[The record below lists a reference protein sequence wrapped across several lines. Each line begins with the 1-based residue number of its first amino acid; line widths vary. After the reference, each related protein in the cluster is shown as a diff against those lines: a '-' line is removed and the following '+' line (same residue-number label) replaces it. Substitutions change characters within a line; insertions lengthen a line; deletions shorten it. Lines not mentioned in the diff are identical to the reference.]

1 MRAIVM
7 MGFLAVSALVAA
19 QASADEGTANVPMKR
34 QIILCMS
41 KNMSANKTLSY
52 NDAERECKQNL
63 AARNPIV
70 AAKRALTANAADT
83 PALKNP

>member
-1 MRAIVM
+1 MS
-7 MGFLAVSALVAA
+7 FLAVCALIAA
-19 QASADEGTANVPMKR
+19 SASADEGTANVPMKR
-34 QIILCMS
+34 QMILCMS

-63 AARNPIV
+63 AARTPI
-70 AAKRALTANAADT
+70 AASKPALTANAADT